1 LPNNESFVLMDQAK
15 QNIGLYFGSFNPIH
29 NGHIAIA
36 NYLLDTTEMDEV
48 WFVVSPQSPFK
59 QEDSLLDDDHRL
71 ALILL
76 AIENNKRLRACNIEF
91 TMPKPSYTINTL
103 EALHKKYPLTNFALI
118 MGADNLETF
127 HKWKNF
133 EEIIN
138 HHCIYVYPRS
148 HADKGN
154 AGKHPSVIMIDAPL
168 LEISSTT
175 IREYIRSGKDAG
187 PFLPEKV
194 LEYINKK
201 GFYNKSNY

>member
-1 LPNNESFVLMDQAK
+1 MPDNESFVLMDPAK

-36 NYLLDTTEMDEV
+36 NYLLGTAKMDEV

-59 QEDSLLDDDHRL
+59 QENSLLDDNYRL
-71 ALILL
+71 EMVLL
-76 AIENNKRLRACNIEF
+76 AIKNNKRLRACDIEF

-103 EALHKKYPLTNFALI
+103 KALHKKYPSKNFALI

-138 HHCIYVYPRS
+138 HHYIYVYPRS
-148 HADKGN
+148 HSDKGN
-154 AGKHPSVIMIDAPL
+154 VHAHPSVIMIDAPL
-168 LEISSTT
+168 LDISSTS
-175 IREYIRSGKDAG
+175 IREYVRSGKDVG

-194 LEYINKK
+194 LEYINKM
-201 GFYNKSNY
+201 GFYK

>member
-1 LPNNESFVLMDQAK
+1 MPDNQSSIFMDHAK

-29 NGHIAIA
+29 NGHLAIA
-36 NYLLDTTEMDEV
+36 NYLLETTEMDEV

-59 QEDSLLDDDHRL
+59 QEESLLDDEQRF
-71 ALILL
+71 AMVLL
-76 AIENNKRLRACNIEF
+76 AIENSKRMRACDIEF
-91 TMPKPSYTINTL
+91 SMPKPSYTINTL
-103 EALHKKYPLTNFALI
+103 EALHKKYPNSNFALI
-118 MGADNLETF
+118 MGADNLGTF

-138 HHCIYVYPRS
+138 HHRIYVYPRS
-148 HADKGN
+148 HADKGS

-168 LEISSTT
+168 LDISSTT

-194 LEYINKK
+194 LEYINRM
-201 GFYNKSNY
+201 GFYKKNNY

>member
-1 LPNNESFVLMDQAK
+1 MDHAK

-29 NGHIAIA
+29 NGHLAIA
-36 NYLLDTTEMDEV
+36 NYLLKTAEMDEV

-59 QEDSLLDDDHRL
+59 QDDSLLDDDHRL
-71 ALILL
+71 AMVLL
-76 AIENNKRLRACNIEF
+76 AIENNQRMRACDIEF

-103 EALHKKYPLTNFALI
+103 EALHIKYPSKNFALI

-148 HADKGN
+148 NTDKGN
-154 AGKHPSVIMIDAPL
+154 ASKHPSVIMIDAPL
-168 LEISSTT
+168 LDISSTT
-175 IREYIRSGKDAG
+175 IREFIRSGKDVSQ
-187 PFLPEKV
+187 FLPEKV
-194 LEYINKK
+194 LVYIDKM
-201 GFYNKSNY
+201 GFYKESNH